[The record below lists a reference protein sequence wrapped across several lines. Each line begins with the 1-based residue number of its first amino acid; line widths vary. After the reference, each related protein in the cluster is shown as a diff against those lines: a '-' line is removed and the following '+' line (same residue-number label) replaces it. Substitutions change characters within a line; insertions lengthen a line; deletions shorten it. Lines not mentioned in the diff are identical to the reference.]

1 LIVVVLDACF
11 LIVLRDTGRLD
22 LLGKVAQPM
31 SWVYY
36 APEAVYSESTARR
49 PTAETVERLVE
60 EGTIH
65 RCVVPEP
72 LCSQLKTQYAS
83 LARGEVEALAFA
95 VTERDRG
102 EEVLVVS
109 DDVKA
114 KNAAGDLGLDVL
126 GILDFLRSCHGAGV
140 MSGEEVK
147 RYLPSLRRNFEI
159 KEDKLKKFLVSLG
172 LS

>member
-1 LIVVVLDACF
+1 MIVVVLDACF
-11 LIVLRDTGRLD
+11 LIVLSNTGRLD

-36 APEAVYSESTARR
+36 VPEAVYSESTVRR
-49 PTAETVERLVE
+49 STAEAVKRLVE

-65 RCVVPEP
+65 SCIVPEP
-72 LCSQLKTQYAS
+72 LCSQLKIQYPN
-83 LARGEVEALAFA
+83 LGKGEIEALVFA
-95 VTERDRG
+95 MTERDRG

-114 KNAAGDLGLDVL
+114 KNAARELGLDVL
-126 GILDFLRSCHGAGV
+126 GILDFLRSCHDTSI

-147 RYLPSLRRNFEI
+147 KYLPSLRRNFEI
-159 KEDKLKKFLVSLG
+159 KEYKLKKFLVSLG

>member
-1 LIVVVLDACF
+1 MIVVVLDACF

-36 APEAVYSESTARR
+36 APESVYSEATVRR
-49 PTAETVERLVE
+49 PVAEAVKRLVE

-72 LCSQLKTQYAS
+72 LCSQLKTQYPS

-95 VTERDRG
+95 VFERYRG

-109 DDVKA
+109 DDVKTN
-114 KNAAGDLGLDVL
+114 KAAGKLGLDIL
-126 GILDFLRSCHGAGV
+126 GILDFLSSCHGSGI

-147 RYLPSLRRNFEI
+147 SYLPSLRRNFEI
-159 KEDKLKKFLVSLG
+159 EEDKLKKFLASLG